1 MPDTMDALQ
10 HFSSLDEMI
19 RWGGYSLLFF
29 IVFAETGLFFGFLLP
44 GDSLLITAGLVA
56 ASGKLGFWEVNAAM
70 ITAAILGDSTGY
82 FIGKSLGNALF
93 KKADS
98 LFFRREYLLR
108 TQAFYDR
115 HGGKTIFF
123 ARFVPII
130 RSFATTVAGI
140 ASMPYS
146 RFIAFSV
153 SGAITWIVSLT
164 SLGYFLGSQFPEL
177 DTYINLI
184 ISITVAAI
192 ILSIIIKLI
201 RAKIELQRAKSLKS
215 TDVS

>member
-1 MPDTMDALQ
+1 MEGLQ
-10 HFSSLDEMI
+10 QVSSLDELI
-19 RWGGYSLLFF
+19 RWGGYMVLFF

-56 ASGKLGFWEVNAAM
+56 ASGKLGFWETNATM
-70 ITAAILGDSTGY
+70 ILAAILGDSTGY
-82 FIGKSLGNALF
+82 FIGRILGRKLF
-93 KKADS
+93 ERPDS
-98 LFFRREYLLR
+98 LIFRREYLER
-108 TQAFYDR
+108 TQNFYDR

-123 ARFVPII
+123 ARFVPVI

-140 ASMPYS
+140 AKMPYT

-153 SGAITWIVSLT
+153 SGAITWIASLT

-184 ISITVAAI
+184 ISATVLAI
-192 ILSIIIKLI
+192 IISIIFKLI
-201 RAKIELQRAKSLKS
+201 RAKIELQRAKSVKAS
-215 TDVS
+215 DAD

>member
-1 MPDTMDALQ
+1 MEGLHQ
-10 HFSSLDEMI
+10 VSSLDELI
-19 RWGGYSLLFF
+19 RWGGYMVLFF

-56 ASGKLGFWEVNAAM
+56 ASGKLGFWETNATM
-70 ITAAILGDSTGY
+70 MLAAILGDSTGY
-82 FIGKSLGNALF
+82 FIGRALGKKLF
-93 KKADS
+93 EREDS
-98 LFFRREYLLR
+98 LIFRREYLER
-108 TQAFYDR
+108 TQNFYDR

-123 ARFVPII
+123 ARFVPVI

-140 ASMPYS
+140 AKMPYT

-153 SGAITWIVSLT
+153 SGAITWIASLT

-184 ISITVAAI
+184 ISATVLAI
-192 ILSIIIKLI
+192 IISIIFKLI
-201 RAKIELQRAKSLKS
+201 RAKIELQRAKSVKAS
-215 TDVS
+215 DAD

>member
-1 MPDTMDALQ
+1 MEGLHQ
-10 HFSSLDEMI
+10 VSSLDELI
-19 RWGGYSLLFF
+19 RWGGYMVLFF

-56 ASGKLGFWEVNAAM
+56 ASGKLGFWETNATM
-70 ITAAILGDSTGY
+70 ILAAILGDSTGY
-82 FIGKSLGNALF
+82 FIGRILGRKLF
-93 KKADS
+93 ERPDS
-98 LFFRREYLLR
+98 LIFRREYLER
-108 TQAFYDR
+108 TQNFYDR

-123 ARFVPII
+123 ARFVPVI

-140 ASMPYS
+140 AKMPYT

-153 SGAITWIVSLT
+153 SGAITWIASLT

-184 ISITVAAI
+184 ISATVLAI
-192 ILSIIIKLI
+192 IISIIFKLI
-201 RAKIELQRAKSLKS
+201 RAKIELQRAKSVKAS
-215 TDVS
+215 DAD

>member
-1 MPDTMDALQ
+1 MEGLQ
-10 HFSSLDEMI
+10 QVTSLDELI
-19 RWGGYSLLFF
+19 RWGGYLILFA

-56 ASGKLGFWEVNAAM
+56 ASGKLGFGEVNLTM

-82 FIGKSLGNALF
+82 FIGKALGRKLF
-93 KKADS
+93 EREDS
-98 LFFRREYLLR
+98 LIFRREYLQR
-108 TQAFYDR
+108 TQTFYDR

-140 ASMPYS
+140 AGMAYL
-146 RFIAFSV
+146 RFITFSV

-184 ISITVAAI
+184 ISITVGAI
-192 ILSIIIKLI
+192 ILSIIFKLI
-201 RAKIELQRAKSLKS
+201 RAKIELQRAKSAKLPNP
-215 TDVS
+215 D

>member
-1 MPDTMDALQ
+1 MEGLQ
-10 HFSSLDEMI
+10 QVTSLDELI
-19 RWGGYSLLFF
+19 RWGGYLILFA

-56 ASGKLGFWEVNAAM
+56 ASGKLGFGEVNLTM

-82 FIGKSLGNALF
+82 FIGKALGRKLF
-93 KKADS
+93 EREDS
-98 LFFRREYLLR
+98 LLFRREYLQR
-108 TQAFYDR
+108 TQTFYDR

-140 ASMPYS
+140 AGMAYL
-146 RFIAFSV
+146 RFITFSV

-164 SLGYFLGSQFPEL
+164 SLGYFLGSQFPKL

-184 ISITVAAI
+184 ISITVGAI
-192 ILSIIIKLI
+192 ILSIIFKLI
-201 RAKIELQRAKSLKS
+201 RAKIELQRAKSAKLPNP
-215 TDVS
+215 D

>member
-1 MPDTMDALQ
+1 MEGFHQ
-10 HFSSLDEMI
+10 VSSLDELI
-19 RWGGYSLLFF
+19 RWGGYTVLFF

-56 ASGKLGFWEVNAAM
+56 ASGKLGFWETNVVM
-70 ITAAILGDSTGY
+70 ISAAILGDSTGY
-82 FIGKSLGNALF
+82 FIGRALGRKLF
-93 KKADS
+93 EKEDS
-98 LFFRREYLLR
+98 LIFRREYLIR
-108 TQAFYDR
+108 TQNFYAK

-123 ARFVPII
+123 ARFVPVI

-140 ASMPYS
+140 AKMSYS

-153 SGAITWIVSLT
+153 SGAITWIASLT

-184 ISITVAAI
+184 ISVTVLAI
-192 ILSIIIKLI
+192 ISSIIFKLI
-201 RAKIELQRAKSLKS
+201 RAKIELQRAKSAKAS
-215 TDVS
+215 DTD

>member
-1 MPDTMDALQ
+1 MEGLQ
-10 HFSSLDEMI
+10 QVSSLDELI
-19 RWGGYSLLFF
+19 RWGGYSVLFF

-56 ASGKLGFWEVNAAM
+56 ASGKLGFWETNATM
-70 ITAAILGDSTGY
+70 MLAAILGDSTGY
-82 FIGKSLGNALF
+82 FIGRILGRKLF
-93 KKADS
+93 ERPDS
-98 LFFRREYLLR
+98 LIFRREYLER
-108 TQAFYDR
+108 TQNFYDR

-123 ARFVPII
+123 ARFVPVI

-140 ASMPYS
+140 AKMPYT

-153 SGAITWIVSLT
+153 SGAITWIASLT

-184 ISITVAAI
+184 ISATVLAI
-192 ILSIIIKLI
+192 IISIIFKLI
-201 RAKIELQRAKSLKS
+201 RAKIELQRAKSVKAS
-215 TDVS
+215 DAD

>member
-1 MPDTMDALQ
+1 MEGLQ
-10 HFSSLDEMI
+10 QVASLDELI
-19 RWGGYSLLFF
+19 RWGGYMILFA

-56 ASGKLGFWEVNAAM
+56 ASGKLGFWEVNSTM

-82 FIGKSLGNALF
+82 FIGKALGRKLF
-93 KKADS
+93 EREDS
-98 LFFRREYLLR
+98 LIFRREYLQR
-108 TQAFYDR
+108 TQTFYDK

-140 ASMPYS
+140 AGMAYP

-153 SGAITWIVSLT
+153 SGATTWIVSLT

-184 ISITVAAI
+184 ISITVGAI
-192 ILSIIIKLI
+192 ILSIIFKLI
-201 RAKIELQRAKSLKS
+201 RAKIELHRTKSAKLPNP
-215 TDVS
+215 D